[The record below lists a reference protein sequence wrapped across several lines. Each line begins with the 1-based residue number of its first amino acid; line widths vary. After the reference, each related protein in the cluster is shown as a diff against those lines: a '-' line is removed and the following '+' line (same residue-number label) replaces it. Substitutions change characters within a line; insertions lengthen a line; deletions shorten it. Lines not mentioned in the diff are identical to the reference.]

1 MNFSWGRLNKKARN
15 DASFRA
21 FIIAFQAAV
30 KRGNF
35 TLGGV
40 FKPVP

>member
-1 MNFSWGRLNKKARN
+1 MNFIWGRLNKKARN

-30 KRGNF
+30 KRGHF
-35 TLGGV
+35 ASDGV
-40 FKPVP
+40 VKPAP